1 MSAGFLVIIPVCP
14 GGAGCHQGARAS
26 RGAGGREARPRSN
39 LGRFPWPQATEASR
53 LLVRFA
59 EAEQCLHFIPLLLL
73 CVVCLVNSRRQRF
86 KSRMAVPL
94 LQFCWLVFVTQS
106 P

>member
-1 MSAGFLVIIPVCP
+1 MSWSSFLSV
-14 GGAGCHQGARAS
+14 QGARAS
-26 RGAGGREARPRSN
+26 RGKGGEAQKHPGAFSLAPGDR
-39 LGRFPWPQATEASR
+39 GQQA
-53 LLVRFA
+53 LVRFA

-73 CVVCLVNSRRQRF
+73 CVVCLVNSRRQTF

>member
-1 MSAGFLVIIPVCP
+1 MRRLQCRQVSWSSFLSVQAVLVVSREP
-14 GGAGCHQGARAS
+14 G
-26 RGAGGREARPRSN
+26 PRSI
-39 LGRFPWPQATEASR
+39 LGRFSWPQATEASR